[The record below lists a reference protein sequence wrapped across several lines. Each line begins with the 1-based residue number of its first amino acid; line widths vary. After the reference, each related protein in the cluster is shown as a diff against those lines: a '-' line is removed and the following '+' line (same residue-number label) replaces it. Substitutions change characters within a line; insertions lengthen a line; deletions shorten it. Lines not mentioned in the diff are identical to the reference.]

1 MPASTSTAHKICS
14 LCCKN
19 AQETKLKK
27 CSGCLEVRYCSKEC
41 QATAW
46 YKGHKVSCKDFSG
59 LKEMVA
65 SATIVKDGGDT
76 FTVKHIL
83 SPEMLNSYLLEKDQV
98 FETLDNAKQYA
109 EIKRIV
115 SEDVKLKVLF
125 KYHARVTS
133 PMYTWNFMMDMPNL
147 LD

>member
-1 MPASTSTAHKICS
+1 LTSTAQKICS

-41 QATAW
+41 QTTAW

-59 LKEMVA
+59 LKKMVT
-65 SATIVKDGGDT
+65 SAKIVKLGGGA
-76 FTVKHIL
+76 FAVEHCPEI
-83 SPEMLNSYLLEKDQV
+83 SPELLNCLLLKKDL

-109 EIKRIV
+109 EIQRIV